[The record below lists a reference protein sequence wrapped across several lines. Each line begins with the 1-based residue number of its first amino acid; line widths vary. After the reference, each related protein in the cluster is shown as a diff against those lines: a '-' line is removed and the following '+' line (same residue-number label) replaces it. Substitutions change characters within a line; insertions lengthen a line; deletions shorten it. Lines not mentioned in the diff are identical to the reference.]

1 MPRLL
6 NIFCSLSAYI
16 YISVGGGC
24 VFSLS
29 FSPVKKNSK
38 KWGGGRKVGVEHFFA
53 FFNFFSSMGTRFLPR
68 HFTTKDQNKQIIFI
82 YMIIWTTFTH
92 FTNLHFIHC
101 LVWFSC
107 SSCLHGG
114 IQSAST
120 VSSVVKMA
128 IQVRSC
134 VE

>member
-107 SSCLHGG
+107 LHVFMAVYSRLQ
-114 IQSAST
+114 QSVALLRWRSR
-120 VSSVVKMA
+120 SEVV
-128 IQVRSC
+128 
-134 VE
+134 